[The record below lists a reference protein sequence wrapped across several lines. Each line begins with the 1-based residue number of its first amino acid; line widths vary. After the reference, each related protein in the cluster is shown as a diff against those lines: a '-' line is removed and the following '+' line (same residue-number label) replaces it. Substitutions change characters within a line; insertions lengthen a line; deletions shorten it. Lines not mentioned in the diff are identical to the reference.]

1 MCGIMGGNIKEW
13 NYQKGIERIRH
24 RGPDGRKVLQFEEC
38 TLAFTRLAIMDLS
51 DRAMQPLESPD
62 GNVVLLF
69 NGEIY
74 GFDTLRNQLKQKYHF
89 TTTSD
94 TEVILYAYIEY
105 GDTFIDYIDGMF
117 AIVIYDKREQLL
129 KLYRDRYGIKPLYY
143 LYRNQQF
150 AFASELKAF
159 VAAIDGNSTFVID
172 KTAIYDYLAYQ
183 YIPEPKSLYQNIYK
197 LEPATYLY
205 YDLKRKKIIKKAKYW
220 NLRINTKA
228 HGNKK
233 RREVLDDIRELVH
246 ISVKKQMIADVPVG
260 VFLSGGVDSSAV
272 SYECS
277 KIHPDVNSFSIGFEN
292 RRYDESD
299 FARKAAEVCG
309 IPNILQVLSAEDI
322 SNLKGTLADLFD
334 EPFGDTTAYPTLLV
348 SKLARKKVKVVLTG
362 DGGDE
367 IFGGYERYRW
377 FIEGRKERLAGGE
390 KLENFLKKSR
400 FVGSVLKGNT
410 IRKLEGDLSAY
421 GRFLG
426 FFEQE
431 TYKGW
436 RKKLHIDEEYD
447 SKWFLRKYYHK
458 ELPLMTRMRYLDFKT
473 YLPGDVLTKTD
484 RTAMRTSLEA
494 RVPFLDRDLVE
505 YVFSLAQD
513 EYFYGNELKTIL
525 KKAYEDVLPEDILY
539 RKKQGFAVP
548 DNYIGVGNCTSFER
562 LLKSEWKDM
571 CGILL

>member
-1 MCGIMGGNIKEW
+1 M
-13 NYQKGIERIRH
+13 
-24 RGPDGRKVLQFEEC
+24 
-38 TLAFTRLAIMDLS
+38 
-51 DRAMQPLESPD
+51 
-62 GNVVLLF
+62 
-69 NGEIY
+69 
-74 GFDTLRNQLKQKYHF
+74 
-89 TTTSD
+89 
-94 TEVILYAYIEY
+94 
-105 GDTFIDYIDGMF
+105 
-117 AIVIYDKREQLL
+117 
-129 KLYRDRYGIKPLYY
+129 
-143 LYRNQQF
+143 
-150 AFASELKAF
+150 
-159 VAAIDGNSTFVID
+159 
-172 KTAIYDYLAYQ
+172 
-183 YIPEPKSLYQNIYK
+183 
-197 LEPATYLY
+197 
-205 YDLKRKKIIKKAKYW
+205 
-220 NLRINTKA
+220 
-228 HGNKK
+228 
-233 RREVLDDIRELVH
+233 
-246 ISVKKQMIADVPVG
+246 
-260 VFLSGGVDSSAV
+260 
-272 SYECS
+272 
-277 KIHPDVNSFSIGFEN
+277 
-292 RRYDESD
+292 
-299 FARKAAEVCG
+299 
-309 IPNILQVLSAEDI
+309 LSAEDI